1 MITLLYNIL
10 FIIITSLSGV
20 VFFTGLLIYP
30 LNSKQKLCV
39 FTYIAILTFVERLS
53 VYPVPININLILL
66 IIGVFLLIALFQKHV
81 IINLVCAAL
90 NYYLC
95 VCINNII
102 LSVCYYW
109 EITTDYLKMYP
120 LLYCLFLLIQTSVLY
135 IIVFYLGRKLRS
147 LYFKVASPILKN
159 SLFKRIGSLLLLE
172 LSAGT
177 CLIVFN
183 ISYGNIMNYPL
194 SVITFN
200 TILFTILFVFTG
212 TIIYFII
219 KAFIKEQ
226 QMNKKLAEIHAMQ
239 DYTKRLESLY
249 MDIRTFRH
257 DYINILSTFHSFLS
271 EKDYEGL
278 EQYFEKTILPA
289 GQALSCEDISFGRL
303 ANLAVPEIKGIVYTK
318 IFTAFM
324 EKLNVILDIPK
335 PIDSFPMESMDLVRI
350 LGILLDNAIEAGR
363 ETDKKMLYIGF
374 LEMDKEKEICIQI
387 SNSSREIKDISV
399 LYQLEVSSK
408 GSEHGIGL
416 FEVHSIAEK
425 YDNCLLNT
433 TYKSE
438 TFTQELQLYK

>member
-1 MITLLYNIL
+1 MTFLFHTMYIL
-10 FIIITSLSGV
+10 IISLSGV
-20 VFFTGLLIYP
+20 IFFTGLLIYP
-30 LNSKQKLCV
+30 LTLKQKLGIYS
-39 FTYIAILTFVERLS
+39 FIAILSFCQQL
-53 VYPVPININLILL
+53 PIWPIPINLNIFIL
-66 IIGVFLLIALFQKHV
+66 IIGVFLLISIFKKH
-81 IINLVCAAL
+81 IFINLICSAL
-90 NYYLC
+90 NYFMC
-95 VCINNII
+95 VCIDNII
-102 LSVCYYW
+102 LSIYYHLGL
-109 EITTDYLKMYP
+109 TMDYFKSHPMIYNIL
-120 LLYCLFLLIQTSVLY
+120 LLIQTIILYVL
-135 IIVFYLGRKLRS
+135 IFYLGQKLRS
-147 LYFKVASPILKN
+147 IYFKIIYPIAKTAI
-159 SLFKRIGSLLLLE
+159 FKRITFLLILE
-172 LSAGT
+172 LSVSM
-177 CLIVFN
+177 CIIIFN

-226 QMNKKLAEIHAMQ
+226 QLNKKLAEVHAMQ

-257 DYINILSTFHSFLS
+257 DYINILSTFHSFIS

-289 GQALSCEDISFGRL
+289 GQTLSCEDISFGRL

-335 PIDSFPMESMDLVRI
+335 PIDSFPMESMDLTRI

>member
-1 MITLLYNIL
+1 MTLLFHITYVL
-10 FIIITSLSGV
+10 ITSLSGV
-20 VFFTGLLIYP
+20 IFFTGLLIYP
-30 LNSKQKLCV
+30 LTFKQNLGI
-39 FTYIAILTFVERLS
+39 FIYIAILSFCQQLS
-53 VYPVPININLILL
+53 IWPVPIDMNIFIL
-66 IIGVFLLIALFQKHV
+66 IIGVFILISIFQKH
-81 IINLVCAAL
+81 IFINLICSAL
-90 NYYLC
+90 SYFTC
-95 VCINNII
+95 VCIDNII
-102 LSVCYYW
+102 LSVYYRLGLNMNYFKSHPLAY
-109 EITTDYLKMYP
+109 IVSILIQIL
-120 LLYCLFLLIQTSVLY
+120 LLYLSIYFLGQKLRSIYFKIIYPIAKTAIFKRITFLLI
-135 IIVFYLGRKLRS
+135 
-147 LYFKVASPILKN
+147 
-159 SLFKRIGSLLLLE
+159 LE
-172 LSAGT
+172 LSVSM
-177 CLIVFN
+177 CILIFN

-303 ANLAVPEIKGIVYTK
+303 SNLAVPEIKGIVYTK

-335 PIDSFPMESMDLVRI
+335 PIDSFPMESMDLARI

-363 ETDKKMLYIGF
+363 ETDKKLLYIGF

-387 SNSSREIKDISV
+387 SNSSREIQDISV

-416 FEVHSIAEK
+416 FEVHSIADK